1 MNETTVIGVH
11 AAKVNRNWQTL
22 HEIDEHGVSTGR
34 VEAQRSRNIGKH
46 VLNMRSS
53 NIASNLSS
61 SKFSTIR
68 SELEFENFV
77 CLAMRVDWN
86 WRVIGIDPW
95 EGSMIE

>member
-1 MNETTVIGVH
+1 M
-11 AAKVNRNWQTL
+11 L

-53 NIASNLSS
+53 NIASDLSS
-61 SKFSTIR
+61 SKFSDSTIR

-77 CLAMRVDWN
+77 SLPMRVAY
-86 WRVIGIDPW
+86 IGS
-95 EGSMIE
+95 ELAGGVGGRSR